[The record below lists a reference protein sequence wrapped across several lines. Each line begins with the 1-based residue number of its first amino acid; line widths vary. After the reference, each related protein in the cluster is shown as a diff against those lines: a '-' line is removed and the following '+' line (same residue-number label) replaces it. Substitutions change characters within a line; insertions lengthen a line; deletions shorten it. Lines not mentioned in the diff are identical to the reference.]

1 MSKIK
6 SQMTQQ
12 KENEWDEELC
22 VQRYDRNMNWLRI
35 I

>member
-12 KENEWDEELC
+12 KKNKWDKELC
-22 VQRYDRNMNWLRI
+22 VQRYDRNMNWE
-35 I
+35 